1 MKIAVVG
8 AGPAGL
14 LAAAEAAAHGA
25 ETVLLERNEK
35 PGKKLYIT
43 GKGRC
48 NVTNLCSPRD
58 FLEKV
63 VRNPKFLYGALF
75 AFTPEDTVKL
85 LNSNGVSTKVERGN
99 RVFPLSDKASDV
111 TAALVKH
118 ADRSGVR
125 FVYEN
130 VDAIKR
136 NEGKFIVSTRSGK
149 NIFDKVIL
157 ACGGVSYPSTGSN
170 GDGFKLAAALGHRV
184 TPLLPAL
191 VPIIL
196 VQDVKP
202 LQGLSLKN
210 VTVSVSDGKKEYSL
224 FGEMLFTARGVSGP
238 VALSLSSLINRE
250 ELSELKMKIDL
261 KPALSYE
268 KLDKRMLG
276 DFEKFKNKQFK
287 NSLDE
292 MLPKS
297 MIPYIIKLS
306 GILPEK
312 PVNSVTKAEREE
324 LVGLLKGL
332 EFDISALGAVE
343 EGIVTSGGVDVR
355 EVNPKTMES
364 RVAPGLYFAGEMLDV
379 DALTGGYNIQIALST
394 GFCAGRSAAEIYL

>member
-136 NEGKFIVSTRSGK
+136 DEGKFIVSTRSGK

-238 VALSLSSLINRE
+238 VALYLSSLINRE

-312 PVNSVTKAEREE
+312 PVNSVTKAEREK

>member
-14 LAAAEAAAHGA
+14 LAAAEAAAHGV

-136 NEGKFIVSTRSGK
+136 DEGKFIVSTRSGQ
-149 NIFDKVIL
+149 NILI
-157 ACGGVSYPSTGSN
+157 
-170 GDGFKLAAALGHRV
+170 KLFWPAAA
-184 TPLLPAL
+184 
-191 VPIIL
+191 
-196 VQDVKP
+196 
-202 LQGLSLKN
+202 
-210 VTVSVSDGKKEYSL
+210 
-224 FGEMLFTARGVSGP
+224 
-238 VALSLSSLINRE
+238 
-250 ELSELKMKIDL
+250 
-261 KPALSYE
+261 
-268 KLDKRMLG
+268 
-276 DFEKFKNKQFK
+276 
-287 NSLDE
+287 
-292 MLPKS
+292 
-297 MIPYIIKLS
+297 
-306 GILPEK
+306 
-312 PVNSVTKAEREE
+312 SVT
-324 LVGLLKGL
+324 
-332 EFDISALGAVE
+332 FDG
-343 EGIVTSGGVDVR
+343 
-355 EVNPKTMES
+355 
-364 RVAPGLYFAGEMLDV
+364 
-379 DALTGGYNIQIALST
+379 
-394 GFCAGRSAAEIYL
+394 